1 MILTLSA
8 PDILRDDAGRRFD
21 AATHR
26 WQPAVTGEA
35 AGNPIAASEAL
46 RLALKAGAR
55 RLPVGVIGP
64 NDASPSELAMAE
76 AAGRGIARLGL
87 PLICG
92 GRGGCMQAASRGA
105 AEAGG
110 LVIGVL
116 PSTDPLSANPFV
128 SVPIASGIG
137 EARNAIIAS
146 ACFALVAVGGG
157 HGTLS
162 EIALGLKME
171 RLVIAMPDANRVD
184 GALECA
190 EIETAMEAIAGRYFR
205 VAS

>member
-1 MILTLSA
+1 MTLFLTL
-8 PDILRDDAGRRFD
+8 PDILRDDADRRFD

-26 WQPAVTGEA
+26 W
-35 AGNPIAASEAL
+35 
-46 RLALKAGAR
+46 RLAEVEAESGQAIVARDALAIALKVGAR

-64 NDASPSELAMAE
+64 NDAKPSELAMAE
-76 AAGRGIARLGL
+76 AAGRGIAQLGL

-105 AEAGG
+105 AQAGG

-116 PSTDPLSANPFV
+116 PSTDPLSANPYV
-128 SVPIASGIG
+128 SVPVASGIG

-171 RLVIAMPDANRVD
+171 RLVITMPDANRVE
-184 GALECA
+184 GALNCIT
-190 EIETAMEAIAGRYFR
+190 IESAMEAIAERYFR
-205 VAS
+205 VAP

>member
-1 MILTLSA
+1 MPLTLTL

-21 AATHR
+21 TASHR
-26 WQPAVTGEA
+26 WLPAESGWA
-35 AGNPIAASEAL
+35 AGVQIPAQDAL
-46 RLALKAGAR
+46 RVALRVGAR

-64 NDASPSELAMAE
+64 NDASASELAMAE
-76 AAGRGIARLGL
+76 AAGRGIAQLGL

-128 SVPIASGIG
+128 SVPVASGIG

-171 RLVIAMPDANRVD
+171 RLVITMPDANRVD
-184 GALECA
+184 GALECSV
-190 EIETAMEAIAGRYFR
+190 IDTAMDAIAERYFR
-205 VAS
+205 VAP

>member
-1 MILTLSA
+1 MSNVLGKTTLMPVKNIL
-8 PDILRDDAGRRFD
+8 DAG
-21 AATHR
+21 
-26 WQPAVTGEA
+26 G
-35 AGNPIAASEAL
+35 L
-46 RLALKAGAR
+46 

-64 NDASPSELAMAE
+64 NDASLSELAMAE
-76 AAGRGIARLGL
+76 AIGCAIAKLGL

-92 GRGGCMQAASRGA
+92 GRGGCMEAAAKGA

-110 LVIGVL
+110 LVIGIL
-116 PSTDPLSANPFV
+116 PSSDWLSANRFV
-128 SVPIASGIG
+128 SVPVASGIG

-171 RLVIAMPDANRVD
+171 RLVITMPDANRVE

-190 EIETAMEAIAGRYFR
+190 TVEEAIAAIAERYIR
-205 VAS
+205 VAP

>member
-1 MILTLSA
+1 MPSENAI
-8 PDILRDDAGRRFD
+8 DARG
-21 AATHR
+21 
-26 WQPAVTGEA
+26 
-35 AGNPIAASEAL
+35 L
-46 RLALKAGAR
+46 

-64 NDASPSELAMAE
+64 NDASPAELDMAE
-76 AAGRGIARLGL
+76 AIGRAIAGLGL

-92 GRGGCMQAASRGA
+92 GRGGCMRAASKGA
-105 AEAGG
+105 AKAGG
-110 LVIGVL
+110 LVIGIL
-116 PSTDPLSANPFV
+116 PTTDWSSANEFV
-128 SVPIASGIG
+128 SVPVATGIG

-171 RLVIAMPDANRVD
+171 RLVITMPDANRVE
-184 GALECA
+184 GALVCETVEQA
-190 EIETAMEAIAGRYFR
+190 MAAIIERYHQ

>member
-1 MILTLSA
+1 MTLTLTM

-21 AATHR
+21 PVAHR
-26 WQPAVTGEA
+26 WMPAEAGTSTGQSISA
-35 AGNPIAASEAL
+35 REAL
-46 RLALKAGAR
+46 GLALTNGAR

-64 NDASPSELAMAE
+64 NDASASELAMAE

-171 RLVIAMPDANRVD
+171 RLVVTMPDANRVD
-184 GALECA
+184 GALECTDIDA
-190 EIETAMEAIAGRYFR
+190 AMEAIAERYFR
-205 VAS
+205 VAP

>member
-1 MILTLSA
+1 
-8 PDILRDDAGRRFD
+8 
-21 AATHR
+21 
-26 WQPAVTGEA
+26 
-35 AGNPIAASEAL
+35 
-46 RLALKAGAR
+46 
-55 RLPVGVIGP
+55 
-64 NDASPSELAMAE
+64 
-76 AAGRGIARLGL
+76 
-87 PLICG
+87 
-92 GRGGCMQAASRGA
+92 GCMQAASRGA

-116 PSTDPLSANPFV
+116 TSTDPLSANPFV

-190 EIETAMEAIAGRYFR
+190 EIETTMEAIAGRYFR

>member
-1 MILTLSA
+1 MIFKIVIYLTYKNAMCKISSIIRNRMGENVSNMQSITASA
-8 PDILRDDAGRRFD
+8 SVRTII
-21 AATHR
+21 AT
-26 WQPAVTGEA
+26 G
-35 AGNPIAASEAL
+35 GL
-46 RLALKAGAR
+46 

-76 AAGRGIARLGL
+76 AVGRAVAELGL

-92 GRGGCMQAASRGA
+92 GRGGCMQAASKGA
-105 AEAGG
+105 SEAGG

-116 PSTDPLSANPFV
+116 PSSDWLSANRYV
-128 SVPIASGIG
+128 SVPVATGIG

-171 RLVIAMPDANRVD
+171 RLVITMPEANRVD
-184 GALECA
+184 GALAC
-190 EIETAMEAIAGRYFR
+190 TTPDEAIAAIAARYAQ
-205 VAS
+205 VTS

>member
-1 MILTLSA
+1 MSSMLGKTAPMAVKNIL
-8 PDILRDDAGRRFD
+8 DAG
-21 AATHR
+21 
-26 WQPAVTGEA
+26 G
-35 AGNPIAASEAL
+35 L
-46 RLALKAGAR
+46 

-64 NDASPSELAMAE
+64 NDASRAELAMAE
-76 AAGRGIARLGL
+76 AIGSAIAKLGL

-92 GRGGCMQAASRGA
+92 GRGGCMEAASKGA

-110 LVIGVL
+110 LVIGIL
-116 PSTDPLSANPFV
+116 PSSDWLSANRFV
-128 SVPIASGIG
+128 SVPVASGIG

-171 RLVIAMPDANRVD
+171 RLVITMPDANRVE

-190 EIETAMEAIAGRYFR
+190 TVEEAIAAIEERYHR
-205 VAS
+205 VAP

>member
-1 MILTLSA
+1 MEEIFQISIKGRNRVTLLFQRETSSHA
-8 PDILRDDAGRRFD
+8 
-21 AATHR
+21 
-26 WQPAVTGEA
+26 
-35 AGNPIAASEAL
+35 AL
-46 RLALKAGAR
+46 REAFQRRAP

-64 NDASPSELAMAE
+64 NDASPRELDMAE
-76 AAGRGIARLGL
+76 RIGRAVAELGL
-87 PLICG
+87 PLVCG
-92 GRGGCMQAASRGA
+92 GRGGCMQAASKGA

-110 LVIGVL
+110 LVIGIL
-116 PSTDPLSANPFV
+116 PSSDPRTANPYV
-128 SVPIASGIG
+128 SVPLASGIG

-171 RLVIAMPDANRVD
+171 RLVITMPDANRVS

-190 EIETAMEAIAGRYFR
+190 SPDDAMSAIAARYLT
-205 VAS
+205 VAL